1 MADNKETILWDSKA
15 NTSWTIL
22 ALTVYNGKNYLQ
34 LRVMWRKNDEIDDN
48 DAWKF
53 SKKVI
58 SFNFETFQGIYEI
71 IKVDPE
77 RFVDKINTHLES

>member
-34 LRVMWRKNDEIDDN
+34 LRVMWRKNNEIGDD

-58 SFNFETFQGIYEI
+58 SFDFDSFQGLYEMI
-71 IKVDPE
+71 NKDPE
-77 RFVDKINTHLES
+77 GLLNKINAHLES